1 MDAFAGGRV
10 LHYGT
15 QNANPLLLRVVRE
28 SLDLLTEEAVQ
39 RLDALGER
47 LAAGLREAIADA
59 RAPALVQNVGPML
72 QIYFLLS
79 GHEQVEAIRSYRDFG
94 AHVDRER
101 FNRFAHALFDEGVYL
116 SPSPALHS
124 VLATVHTED
133 DVDRV
138 VAAAR
143 AALERV

>member
-1 MDAFAGGRV
+1 M
-10 LHYGT
+10 
-15 QNANPLLLRVVRE
+15 
-28 SLDLLTEEAVQ
+28 Q

-72 QIYFLLS
+72 QIYFLSS